1 MVNGFFFQVG
11 EVGMFDC
18 RESGNIYQI
27 ADLIDDQIRSK
38 RRSEEASVLI
48 FVVVGLLLGGI
59 ILAPF
64 WFLAKRGRKDALVA
78 AIPLFLL
85 VFGIFVFLIT
95 NIESS
100 STAIPNR
107 PAPVVNSAPPVGPV
121 AMKAVQPKA
130 NAKPAFQPIF
140 EPLRMKPSFARIK
153 RELPVIPDDLPV
165 SPALRSLLADPD
177 GFYVA
182 QIEYRTLRKD
192 IERLKAQQVPLED
205 AMYPPDLSR
214 WQQLNGVDYQIADFG
229 CIFEWK
235 PGMNLAELPNQ
246 P

>member
-1 MVNGFFFQVG
+1 
-11 EVGMFDC
+11 MFDF
-18 RESGNIYQI
+18 RDGTNIYQM
-27 ADLIDDQIRSK
+27 ADMIDDRIRSK
-38 RRSEEASVLI
+38 RRSEEASGL
-48 FVVVGLLLGGI
+48 FLVVAVLLLGGI

-64 WFLAKRGRKDALVA
+64 WFLAKKGSKEALVA

-100 STAIPNR
+100 RTAIPNR
-107 PAPVVNSAPPVGPV
+107 PAPVENSAPPVGPV
-121 AMKAVQPKA
+121 AMKAVHPKA

-153 RELPVIPDDLPV
+153 RELPVIPNDLPA

-182 QIEYRTLRKD
+182 QIEYRTLCKD
-192 IERLKAQQVPLED
+192 VERLKAQQVPLED

-235 PGMNLAELPNQ
+235 PGMNLAKVPNQ

>member
-1 MVNGFFFQVG
+1 
-11 EVGMFDC
+11 MFDC
-18 RESGNIYQI
+18 RESGNIYQM

-38 RRSEEASVLI
+38 RRSEEASGLI

-64 WFLAKRGRKDALVA
+64 WFLAKKGSKEALVA
-78 AIPLFLL
+78 AIPFFLL

-153 RELPVIPDDLPV
+153 RELPVIPDDLPA

-182 QIEYRTLRKD
+182 QIEYRTLCKD
-192 IERLKAQQVPLED
+192 VERLKAQQVPLED
-205 AMYPPDLSR
+205 AMYPADLSR
-214 WQQLNGVDYQIADFG
+214 WQQLNGVDYQVADFG
-229 CIFEWK
+229 CIFQWK
-235 PGMNLAELPNQ
+235 PGMNLAKLPNQ

>member
-1 MVNGFFFQVG
+1 
-11 EVGMFDC
+11 MFYFRD
-18 RESGNIYQI
+18 GTNIYQM
-27 ADLIDDQIRSK
+27 ADMIDDRIRSK
-38 RRSEEASVLI
+38 RRSEEASGL
-48 FVVVGLLLGGI
+48 FLVVAVLLLGGI

-64 WFLAKRGRKDALVA
+64 WFLAKKGSKEALVA

-107 PAPVVNSAPPVGPV
+107 PAPVVNSAPLVGPV

-130 NAKPAFQPIF
+130 NVKPAFQPII

-153 RELPVIPDDLPV
+153 RELPVMPDDLPA

-182 QIEYRTLRKD
+182 QIEYRTLCKD
-192 IERLKAQQVPLED
+192 VERLKAQQVPLED
-205 AMYPPDLSR
+205 AMYPADLSR
-214 WQQLNGVDYQIADFG
+214 WQQLNGVDYQVADFG
-229 CIFEWK
+229 CIFQWK
-235 PGMNLAELPNQ
+235 PGMNLAKLPNQ